1 MTETEKNGQEE
12 QPLTP
17 KKKKAMLE
25 YMAVMF
31 AVAFLLVAVSLLV
44 RMHTMKNDFDAAND
58 GAHENILSMEKQLE
72 EARAENSSMQEELDA
87 SERTA
92 HALELLALAQ
102 KAQADGDRTAF
113 RDSMAELE
121 EYADALPESVA
132 EIYRELQK

>member
-1 MTETEKNGQEE
+1 MIETEKSGQEE

-44 RMHTMKNDFDAAND
+44 RIHTMKTDFDAAND

-72 EARAENSSMQEELDA
+72 DARAENASLSEDLDA
-87 SERTA
+87 SRRTSR
-92 HALELLALAQ
+92 ALELLSLATE
-102 KAQADGDRTAF
+102 AQASNDRQAF
-113 RDSMAELE
+113 RDYMAELAD
-121 EYADALPESVA
+121 YADALPESVA
-132 EIYRELQK
+132 KLYQELQK

>member
-58 GAHENILSMEKQLE
+58 NAHENILSMEKQLE
-72 EARAENSSMQEELDA
+72 EARAENSSMQEDLDA
-87 SERTA
+87 SERTS
-92 HALELLALAQ
+92 HALELLTLAQ

-113 RDSMAELE
+113 RDFMAELE